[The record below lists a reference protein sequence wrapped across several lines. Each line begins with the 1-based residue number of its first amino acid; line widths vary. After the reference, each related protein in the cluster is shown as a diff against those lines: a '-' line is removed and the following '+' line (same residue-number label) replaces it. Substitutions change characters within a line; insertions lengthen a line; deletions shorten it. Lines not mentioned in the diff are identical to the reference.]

1 MVNNAKTMLNNHTNI
16 ADDKMKSLEIGGGN
30 KIEVSDI
37 ELEERFKCTGM
48 ELFNALTQK
57 EMLQIFTRNPVKM
70 EGDAKK
76 GTEFVLL
83 DGVIH
88 GTYTEVTP
96 YTKISQKWRLKSWPA
111 GHFSDVTL
119 KITQTKEDTKL
130 SLTQASVPH
139 KELENTRQGWLRY
152 YFHAIKQSFG
162 FGASL
167 F

>member
-1 MVNNAKTMLNNHTNI
+1 M
-16 ADDKMKSLEIGGGN
+16 G
-30 KIEVSDI
+30 
-37 ELEERFKCTGM
+37 

-76 GTEFVLL
+76 DTEFVLL

-96 YTKISQKWRLKSWPA
+96 YTKI
-111 GHFSDVTL
+111 
-119 KITQTKEDTKL
+119 TQTKEDTKL
-130 SLTQASVPH
+130 NLTQSSVPH

-162 FGASL
+162 FGSSL